1 MDNHWNIDRNLDN
14 NLFDKFSTREK
25 MEITT
30 YLERNNLI
38 GQTVANGIVFLIG
51 SLLEMERK
59 LGESF
64 GFHAE
69 RNSELIDE
77 VVDLR
82 RLVQTYQEKIKELEN
97 GE

>member
-14 NLFDKFSTREK
+14 SLFDKFSTREK

>member
-14 NLFDKFSTREK
+14 SLFDKFSTREK

-77 VVDLR
+77 VIDLR

>member
-1 MDNHWNIDRNLDN
+1 MDSHWNIDRNLDN
-14 NLFDKFSTREK
+14 SLFDKFSTREK